1 MRCSQSTC
9 LLAAR
14 ALRAKSAVDSKR
26 AARRRASQSR
36 PAILACV
43 VATAAGV
50 CESRL
55 AFGRHA
61 ALFPC
66 CLKVG
71 LVSMVCPAAVPSWC
85 QPRPVPLSHIL
96 QSPRRCPQCIHSLL
110 EWPRKKRRRCA
121 ADARRRTRIL
131 ETIVSIP
138 QAVDRYFRR
147 SLLRRAL
154 WCMVSLMLGF
164 YAGNMVSLA
173 FGALAINDVV
183 AAVVTVAV
191 TEVISR
197 EFYGQWPDPSLW
209 LMFAN
214 FFKIG
219 VTWAFMSDA
228 MKLGS

>member
-1 MRCSQSTC
+1 
-9 LLAAR
+9 
-14 ALRAKSAVDSKR
+14 
-26 AARRRASQSR
+26 
-36 PAILACV
+36 
-43 VATAAGV
+43 
-50 CESRL
+50 
-55 AFGRHA
+55 
-61 ALFPC
+61 
-66 CLKVG
+66 
-71 LVSMVCPAAVPSWC
+71 
-85 QPRPVPLSHIL
+85 
-96 QSPRRCPQCIHSLL
+96 
-110 EWPRKKRRRCA
+110 
-121 ADARRRTRIL
+121 
-131 ETIVSIP
+131 
-138 QAVDRYFRR
+138 
-147 SLLRRAL
+147 
-154 WCMVSLMLGF
+154 MVSLMLGF